1 MWMNTKNC
9 RHRRIFARRQ
19 EKEPLTIS
27 RKGGNPWI
35 YLVVA
40 AKKKTFSLLAML
52 DLRSIRGPN
61 RKRKRS
67 PAVPSS
73 CGRASGQGGG
83 VLETKLGGLAMAMPV
98 AGRCCFGSV
107 TAPSYFQED
116 AGWCHASACFQK
128 SQLMMRQISPCL
140 LYEFCTIYPYPR
152 TSTLFGWFVS

>member
-1 MWMNTKNC
+1 
-9 RHRRIFARRQ
+9 
-19 EKEPLTIS
+19 
-27 RKGGNPWI
+27 
-35 YLVVA
+35 
-40 AKKKTFSLLAML
+40 ML

-107 TAPSYFQED
+107 TAPQLLPRGCWMMPCISVLPKVAADD
-116 AGWCHASACFQK
+116 AADIPLSALWVLYDLPLSQGFLVEIHRVKTVDLMRFNIFYCHPVLMGHLLASF
-128 SQLMMRQISPCL
+128 SPKKRRFD
-140 LYEFCTIYPYPR
+140 EGN
-152 TSTLFGWFVS
+152 LFDI